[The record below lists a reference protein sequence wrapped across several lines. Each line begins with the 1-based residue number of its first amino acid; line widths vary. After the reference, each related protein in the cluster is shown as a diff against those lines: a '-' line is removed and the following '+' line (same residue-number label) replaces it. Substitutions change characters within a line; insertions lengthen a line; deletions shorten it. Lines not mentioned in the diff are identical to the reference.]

1 MHNGNFFMVMS
12 TIRHIIILFFVFS
25 VAVSAN
31 LTVRTDVCVFQ
42 YNDTLNLLEL
52 YYSFPSNSL
61 QFETNDELKTA
72 RVGFGVAIIEDGMV
86 VDSAEWV
93 QEISYKL
100 TDNIEASDLIGIRI
114 LPVRRGNFEL
124 KFIVVDM
131 LNRDNRF
138 IRSIEIK
145 SPEYHTSKLTVSDLQ
160 IAAIIEQEATATSKW
175 SESFKKNSLYVV
187 PNPGTDVIGS
197 SPVLYS
203 YLEIYNAQRTSPDG
217 LKVVYTVLDAA
228 RREVFS
234 VPRAKR
240 SFSDAM
246 VEHIALP
253 VDALSSGVY
262 YLRVTVQSSSNPY
275 EDSVS
280 VTKKIYVTNY
290 EIPPQQIEEYYE
302 SLSFEQS
309 EFATMNEE
317 KVAVFYEQIK
327 PISTE
332 YERGVWDKCETLGA
346 RQRFLYTFWEDR
358 NTDTTKSF
366 NPALEEFRDKINYAN
381 RNFKYGLNEDG
392 WRTDRGKIYVKYG
405 KPTQVLRYTAKG
417 EQPAY
422 EVWNYDEMQ
431 GGIEFVFIDFR
442 NNGMF
447 RFVHSTALGEMSNP
461 NWFEQ
466 YIEKQDPDPNFRYF
480 KR

>member
-1 MHNGNFFMVMS
+1 MRYLRQIFFLL
-12 TIRHIIILFFVFS
+12 LFFN
-25 VAVSAN
+25 VAAYAN
-31 LTVRTDVCVFQ
+31 LTVRTDVGIFQ
-42 YNDTLNLLEL
+42 LNDTLNLLEL
-52 YYSFPSNSL
+52 YYSLPSNLL
-61 QFETNDELKTA
+61 QFETNAELKTA
-72 RVGFGVAIIEDGMV
+72 RVGFGMAVIEDGIV

-93 QEISYKL
+93 QEISYKAG
-100 TDNIEASDLIGIRI
+100 DNIEASDLIGIRI
-114 LPVRRGNFEL
+114 LPVRKGVFEL

-131 LNRDNRF
+131 LNRENRF
-138 IRSIEIK
+138 IRSIDVN
-145 SPEYHTSKLTVSDLQ
+145 SPEYSISKLALSDLQ
-160 IAAIIEQEATATSKW
+160 IASIIEHEEQASSKW
-175 SESFKKNSLYVV
+175 NESFKKNSLYVV
-187 PNPGTDVIGS
+187 PNPGADVIGT

-203 YLEIYNAQRTSPDG
+203 YLEIYNAKKIAPDG
-217 LKVVYTVLDAA
+217 LKVIYTVLDAA

-234 VPRAKR
+234 VPRAKK

-246 VEHIALP
+246 VEYISLPIDALP
-253 VDALSSGVY
+253 SGVY
-262 YLRVTVQSSSNPY
+262 YLRIKVQSVSNPLI
-275 EDSVS
+275 DSIS

-290 EIPPQQIEEYYE
+290 EIPPEQIEQFYE

-317 KVAVFYEQIK
+317 KVAIFYEQIK

-332 YERGVWDKCETLGA
+332 YERGVWEKCETLSA
-346 RQRFLYTFWEDR
+346 RQKFLYTFWEDR
-358 NTDTTKSF
+358 KTDTTKSY
-366 NPALEEFRDKINYAN
+366 NAALEEFRDKINYAN

-422 EVWNYDEMQ
+422 EVWKYDEMQ

-466 YIEKQDPDPNFRYF
+466 YIEKQDPDPNFKYF